1 MNALNT
7 FIAASVVYGIFYC
20 ILRAYKP
27 KPVPSDYCDMSA
39 DFDKIFRC
47 VHSCIHFEQ
56 LYSCYKLIDAFN
68 LRHPDQKHFSTILV
82 GFIMYRERV
91 LISKYSALETM
102 MDLMIDD
109 VDCDIAVQVTS
120 EILNKGGRR

>member
-7 FIAASVVYGIFYC
+7 FIAGSIVYGMYYAIY
-20 ILRAYKP
+20 RAYKP
-27 KPVPSDYCDMSA
+27 QPQPVQRIMSA

-47 VHSCIHFEQ
+47 VHSCIHFNQ
-56 LYSCYKLIDAFN
+56 LYNCYKLIDAFD
-68 LRHPDQKHFSTILV
+68 LRHPDKKHFSTILI

-102 MDLMIDD
+102 MEQMISD
-109 VDCDIAVQVTS
+109 VDCDIAVQVAS
-120 EILNKGGRR
+120 EILNKGGMR

>member
-1 MNALNT
+1 MNGLNT

-27 KPVPSDYCDMSA
+27 KPQAPILNMSA

-47 VHSCIHFEQ
+47 VHSCIHFNQ
-56 LYSCYKLIDAFN
+56 LYNCYKLIDAFD
-68 LRHPDQKHFSTILV
+68 LRHPDKKHFSTILI

-102 MDLMIDD
+102 MEQMISD
-109 VDCDIAVQVTS
+109 VDCDIAVQVAS
-120 EILNKGGRR
+120 EILNKGGMR